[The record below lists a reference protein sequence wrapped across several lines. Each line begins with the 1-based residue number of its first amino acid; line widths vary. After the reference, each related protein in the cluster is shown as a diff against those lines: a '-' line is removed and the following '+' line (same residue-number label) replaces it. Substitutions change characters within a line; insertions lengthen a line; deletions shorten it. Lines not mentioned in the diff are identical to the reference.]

1 MDGEVLKIWVRRDLK
16 THHGASLLLTESV
29 WLGKGIS
36 TVSGIEPSTVGT
48 DEDVH
53 APSGDDLVMRRM
65 TVRTRM
71 YIRTVEY
78 DV

>member
-29 WLGKGIS
+29 WLRQWIS

-48 DEDVH
+48 GETSMPPAQEGYGTGIV
-53 APSGDDLVMRRM
+53 
-65 TVRTRM
+65 
-71 YIRTVEY
+71 
-78 DV
+78 